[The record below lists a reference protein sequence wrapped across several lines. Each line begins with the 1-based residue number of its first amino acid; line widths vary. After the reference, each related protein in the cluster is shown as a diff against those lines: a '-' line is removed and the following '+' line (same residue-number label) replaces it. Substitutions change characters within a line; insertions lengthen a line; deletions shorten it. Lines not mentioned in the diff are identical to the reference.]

1 MSERVDRGPL
11 KLPKGRR
18 WAIYIISFVTWLTGV
33 LWLIYHYFM
42 VTEGRFG
49 PVTHP
54 LEPIWIRLHAAFS
67 YGAVAILGLL
77 WGIHIVRG
85 WNVRWRRWSGGFVVG
100 FFVVLTITGYGIY
113 YPPSEELDPWISKA
127 HWILGLAAIV
137 AFFVHWLS
145 KSTPLLKRDTARTSQ

>member
-1 MSERVDRGPL
+1 MIERVDRGPL

-18 WAIYIISFVTWLTGV
+18 WAVYIISFATWLTGV

-42 VTEGRFG
+42 ATQGRFG

-54 LEPIWIRLHAAFS
+54 LEPVWIRLHAAFS
-67 YGAVAILGLL
+67 YGAVAVLGLL

-85 WNVRWRRWSGGFVVG
+85 WNAKWRRWSGGVVVG
-100 FFVVLTITGYGIY
+100 LFVVLIVTGYGIY
-113 YPPSEELDPWISKA
+113 YPPGEELDPWISKA
-127 HWILGLAAIV
+127 HWILGLATIV

-145 KSTPLLKRDTARTSQ
+145 KSRPKS